1 MSRLTISAFLLAAAV
16 AITPLALA
24 PAALAQSTVSVENA
38 WSRAQIVGRN
48 GAIYLTLKGQDG
60 GDRLMGASSP
70 VASSVELHE
79 TVMDQG
85 VMKMREV
92 KGMQIPAGGTVML
105 QPGGLHI
112 MLMNLKQP
120 LKEGESV
127 PLTLVFEKAG
137 PVTTSATVAKAG
149 ASSPGG
155 GHSHG
160 HR

>member
-48 GAIYLTLKGQDG
+48 GAIFLTLKGQDG